1 MVHVQNATLAGGVAI
16 GTASNM
22 SVSPWGALLIGCC
35 AGGLSTVGYAY
46 LTPFLTKYTKTHDT
60 CGVNNLHGM
69 PGILGAIAGAIAA
82 AHANVDKYGSEG
94 LKSLFPAMVGDG
106 RTAKVQAGYQL
117 AGLAVA
123 LGIAIIGGIITGFVV
138 RWQIFDPPTREQMYD
153 DEDFWEVPTE
163 DDVEAPNA
171 GSSLMVGDDKV

>member
-1 MVHVQNATLAGGVAI
+1 
-16 GTASNM
+16 
-22 SVSPWGALLIGCC
+22 
-35 AGGLSTVGYAY
+35 
-46 LTPFLTKYTKTHDT
+46 
-60 CGVNNLHGM
+60 
-69 PGILGAIAGAIAA
+69 
-82 AHANVDKYGSEG
+82 

-171 GSSLMVGDDKV
+171 GSSLIVGDDKV